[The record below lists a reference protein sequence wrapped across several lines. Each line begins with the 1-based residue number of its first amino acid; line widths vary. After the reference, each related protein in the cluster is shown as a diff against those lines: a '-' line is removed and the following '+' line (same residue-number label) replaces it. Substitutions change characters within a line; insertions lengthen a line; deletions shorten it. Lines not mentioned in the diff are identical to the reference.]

1 MSEVDIGILSID
13 IDGNDYWIW
22 NEIEVIK
29 PDIVIIEYNARLG
42 SKLSLTI
49 PYKSNFNRMK
59 NLKTNNYGASL
70 NALNKLAEK
79 RVIT

>member
-1 MSEVDIGILSID
+1 MKAIKEFITKENINNIIKNMSEVDIGILSID

-49 PYKSNFNRMK
+49 PYK
-59 NLKTNNYGASL
+59 
-70 NALNKLAEK
+70 
-79 RVIT
+79 VILIE